1 MQRTPRHI
9 VDIAIGYQNRRSTK
23 MDILSMLESELKSAE
38 AYLDYSAIPG
48 LKLAIAKISG
58 YKE

>member
-9 VDIAIGYQNRRSTK
+9 VEIAIGYQNRQSTK
-23 MDILSMLESELKSAE
+23 RDILSMLESELKDAE
-38 AYLDYSAIPG
+38 SYLDHNLIPG

-58 YKE
+58 YQE

>member
-9 VDIAIGYQNRRSTK
+9 VEIAIGYQNRQSTK
-23 MDILSMLESELKSAE
+23 RDILSMLESELKDAE
-38 AYLDYSAIPG
+38 SYLDYNLIPG

-58 YKE
+58 YQE